1 MCVHMSSIHRHTC
14 VYMYIYVHMSI
25 IHFIHRHNRHNMSII
40 HRSTSMYQILD
51 FLFLLLDRVFLS
63 IPRCPTTGS
72 VGFKLRV
79 ISSLSL

>member
-14 VYMYIYVHMSI
+14 VYMYICTLCILYIDI
-25 IHFIHRHNRHNMSII
+25 IDITCLSYIDLHLC
-40 HRSTSMYQILD
+40 TQILD

-72 VGFKLRV
+72 VGFKLQA